1 MGIQSTQDIT
11 RDQAIYRIV
20 QVSNLIKT
28 KNYIELEQTSFEPD
42 INLQEF
48 VDNWDGKDT
57 TCINNWTDKMIE
69 DIMDEPFF
77 RYSMFENYLI
87 RGN

>member
-57 TCINNWTDKMIE
+57 TYINNWTDKMIE